1 MRAVALL
8 SFYAEQPHELHRLI
22 ASLPK
27 AGVTHL
33 VALDG
38 RYREY
43 KPGSPD
49 TSRYEAHEAIM
60 AACDNA
66 DIGLTLHVEGP
77 WDTEMAKRTF
87 LFDIARKQMAEDEWW
102 MVVDGDEEV
111 GSVCGYP
118 PSVLATTHLDV
129 ATVVMETAGG
139 HTQDVAHRM
148 WFRAMPGGITVEGNH
163 YTYRDQAGRTLWGH
177 ALADQLEPAQPLRM
191 LILHHE
197 RDAARR
203 TDKLG
208 YYLHRD
214 RNSLEVQHV
223 TLENDGDAPPDP
235 VAIAKALRRGHE

>member
-8 SFYAEQPHELHRLI
+8 SFYAEHPHELHRLI

-27 AGVTHL
+27 AGITHL
-33 VALDG
+33 IALDG
-38 RYREY
+38 RYVEYPGREDV
-43 KPGSPD
+43 SAPD
-49 TSRYEAHEAIM
+49 THEAIEE
-60 AACDNA
+60 ACA
-66 DIGLTLHVEGP
+66 QAGISLSLHVDGP

-87 LFDIARKQMAEDEWW
+87 LFDLARKQMAKDEWW

-129 ATVVMETAGG
+129 ATVVMETGGG
-139 HTQDVAHRM
+139 HTQDTAHRM

-163 YTYRDQAGRTLWGH
+163 YTYRDQAGRNLWGH
-177 ALADQLEPAQPLRM
+177 ALGVQLEPAQPLRM

-197 RDAARR
+197 RDAGRR
-203 TDKLG
+203 TAKLG

-214 RNSLEVQHV
+214 RQGLEVRYEQ
-223 TLENDGDAPPDP
+223 AP
-235 VAIAKALRRGHE
+235 